1 MATTCMVDCRRFD
14 RMPAALQDEENN
26 HSGTHRYL
34 MFDIMEHSWTELQR
48 CFQVAKEG
56 LENDGK
62 ETLSEEEAAPT
73 RKARGTEIDEEED
86 WATSDEVAEDDS
98 DSNAVVAESALDRMA
113 CGLGGKTMFPH
124 ILTATPQMLQQVNY
138 MQGTSA

>member
-1 MATTCMVDCRRFD
+1 MM
-14 RMPAALQDEENN
+14 
-26 HSGTHRYL
+26 
-34 MFDIMEHSWTELQR
+34 
-48 CFQVAKEG
+48 
-56 LENDGK
+56 
-62 ETLSEEEAAPT
+62 
-73 RKARGTEIDEEED
+73 TEIDEEED

>member
-1 MATTCMVDCRRFD
+1 MM
-14 RMPAALQDEENN
+14 
-26 HSGTHRYL
+26 
-34 MFDIMEHSWTELQR
+34 
-48 CFQVAKEG
+48 
-56 LENDGK
+56 
-62 ETLSEEEAAPT
+62 
-73 RKARGTEIDEEED
+73 TEIDEEED

-138 MQGTSA
+138 TCQGGPSA